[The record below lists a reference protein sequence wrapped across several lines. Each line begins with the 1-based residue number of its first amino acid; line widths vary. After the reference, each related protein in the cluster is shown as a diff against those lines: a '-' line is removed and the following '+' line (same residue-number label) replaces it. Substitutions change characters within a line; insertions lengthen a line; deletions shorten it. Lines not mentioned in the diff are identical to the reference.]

1 MANISKFMC
10 VVETKNYP
18 INTIFPQI
26 PRYSSIRKKFNASE
40 IANCLAHYATVTL
53 IKNNGSTV
61 KLTKDNF
68 KSVLIAY
75 KNELEDI
82 ELSKAMRSEEVR
94 NTQAI
99 EEIKKEDAV
108 INTHSVSEPFSVLEE
123 KVIDISDIESLEVIQ
138 EDPEDPDTS
147 DFSYIDGDDEEE
159 STVETEVEE

>member
-1 MANISKFMC
+1 MTNISKFMC

-18 INTIFPQI
+18 VNTIFPQI

-40 IANCLAHYATVTL
+40 IANCLAYYATVTL

-75 KNELEDI
+75 KKELEDI
-82 ELSKAMRSEEVR
+82 ELSKAMYSEEVR

-99 EEIKKEDAV
+99 EDMKKENDV
-108 INTHSVSEPFSVLEE
+108 TTTVVDEPVTVTETEEVKENEEVVVSET
-123 KVIDISDIESLEVIQ
+123 ESLEVIQ
-138 EDPEDPDTS
+138 EDPEDPDVN
-147 DFSYIDGDDEEE
+147 DFSYVDSEEDSE
-159 STVETEVEE
+159 

>member
-1 MANISKFMC
+1 MTNISKFMC

-18 INTIFPQI
+18 VNTIFPQI

-40 IANCLAHYATVTL
+40 IANCIAYYATVTL

-75 KNELEDI
+75 KKELEDI
-82 ELSKAMRSEEVR
+82 ELSKAMYSEEVR

-99 EEIKKEDAV
+99 EDMKKENDV
-108 INTHSVSEPFSVLEE
+108 TTTVVDEPVTVTETEEVKENEEVVVSET
-123 KVIDISDIESLEVIQ
+123 ESLEVIQ
-138 EDPEDPDTS
+138 EDPEDPDVN
-147 DFSYIDGDDEEE
+147 DFSYVDSEEDSE
-159 STVETEVEE
+159 

>member
-1 MANISKFMC
+1 MTNISKFMC

-18 INTIFPQI
+18 VNTIFPQI

-40 IANCLAHYATVTL
+40 IANCLAYYATVTL

-75 KNELEDI
+75 KKELEDI
-82 ELSKAMRSEEVR
+82 ELSKAMYSEEVR

-99 EEIKKEDAV
+99 EDMKKENDVTATV
-108 INTHSVSEPFSVLEE
+108 VDEPVTVTETEEVKENEEVVVSET
-123 KVIDISDIESLEVIQ
+123 ESLEVIQ
-138 EDPEDPDTS
+138 EDPEDPDVN
-147 DFSYIDGDDEEE
+147 DFSYVDSEEDSE
-159 STVETEVEE
+159 

>member
-1 MANISKFMC
+1 MTNISKFMC

-18 INTIFPQI
+18 VNTIFPQI

-40 IANCLAHYATVTL
+40 IANCIAYYATVTL

-75 KNELEDI
+75 KKELEDI
-82 ELSKAMRSEEVR
+82 ELSKAMYSEEVR

-99 EEIKKEDAV
+99 EDMKKENDV
-108 INTHSVSEPFSVLEE
+108 TTTIVDEPVTVTETEEVKENEEVVVSET
-123 KVIDISDIESLEVIQ
+123 ESLEVIQ
-138 EDPEDPDTS
+138 EDPEDPDVN
-147 DFSYIDGDDEEE
+147 DFSYVDSEEDSE
-159 STVETEVEE
+159 